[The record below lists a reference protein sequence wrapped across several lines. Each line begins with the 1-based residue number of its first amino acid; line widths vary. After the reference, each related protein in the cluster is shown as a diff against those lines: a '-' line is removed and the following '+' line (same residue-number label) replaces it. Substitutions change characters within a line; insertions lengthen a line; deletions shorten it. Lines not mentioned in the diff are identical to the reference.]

1 MTARL
6 RTTAVVAA
14 AVVALAAP
22 VGASAQAAPGAAPQA
37 APTTGPSSVGA
48 DERLRLKARFAR
60 EVTKR
65 GDRDR
70 GVHAI
75 EHVRELQFRL
85 RWASVYS
92 GPASGRYRSWTAN
105 AVKRFQRKADLRV
118 TGKATS
124 KTWVELIKRTTR
136 GERALPRKCTHGI
149 GWHACYD
156 RSRHQVTLWRRGNLW
171 NSWLVRGGSVSH
183 KTRVGNFRVFRR
195 HRHHTSGLFGSPMPW
210 SQFFSGG
217 QAFHGSSLMMNP
229 FVGHS
234 HGCVNMYNEDARQL
248 WALTH
253 RVNLNV
259 HVYGRWS

>member
-1 MTARL
+1 MTARA
-6 RTTAVVAA
+6 RTAAVVAA
-14 AVVALAAP
+14 AAVALAAP
-22 VGASAQAAPGAAPQA
+22 VGATAQAAPA
-37 APTTGPSSVGA
+37 APTIGQSSVGA
-48 DERLRLKARFAR
+48 DERLRLKVRFAR

-85 RWASVYS
+85 RWANVYS

-118 TGKATS
+118 TGKATA
-124 KTWVELIKRTTR
+124 KTWAELIKRTTR
-136 GERALPRKCTHGI
+136 GERAMPYGCRNGI
-149 GWHACYD
+149 GWHTCYD
-156 RSRHQVTLWRRGNLW
+156 RSRHQLTLWHRGNLW
-171 NSWLVRGGSVSH
+171 NNWLVRGGSASN
-183 KTRVGNFRVFRR
+183 KTRVGNWRVFRR
-195 HRHHTSGLFGSPMPW
+195 DRHHTSSLYGSPMPW

-259 HVYGRWS
+259 HVYGPWS

>member
-1 MTARL
+1 MTARA
-6 RTTAVVAA
+6 RTAAVVAA
-14 AVVALAAP
+14 AAVALAAP
-22 VGASAQAAPGAAPQA
+22 VGATAQAAPA
-37 APTTGPSSVGA
+37 APTIGQSSVGA
-48 DERLRLKARFAR
+48 DERLRLKVRFAR

-85 RWASVYS
+85 RWANVYS

-118 TGKATS
+118 TGKATA
-124 KTWVELIKRTTR
+124 KTWAELIKRTTR
-136 GERALPRKCTHGI
+136 GERAMPYRCRNGI

-156 RSRHQVTLWRRGNLW
+156 RGRHQVALYHRGVLW
-171 NSWLVRGGSVSH
+171 NSWLVRGGSASN
-183 KTRVGNFRVFRR
+183 KTRVGNWRVFRR
-195 HRHHTSGLFGSPMPW
+195 DRHHTSSLYGSPMPW

-253 RVNLNV
+253 KVNLKV
-259 HVYGRWS
+259 HVYGKWS

>member
-1 MTARL
+1 MRARVRTA
-6 RTTAVVAA
+6 AVVAA
-14 AVVALAAP
+14 ASVALAAP
-22 VGASAQAAPGAAPQA
+22 VGDSAQAAPGAPAPQA
-37 APTTGPSSVGA
+37 APSSVE
-48 DERLRLKARFAR
+48 DERLRLKVRFAR

-70 GVHAI
+70 GVHSI

-85 RWASVYS
+85 RWANVYS
-92 GPASGRYRSWTAN
+92 GPTSGRYRSWTAN

-118 TGKATS
+118 TGKATA
-124 KTWVELIKRTTR
+124 KTWAELIKRTTR
-136 GERALPRKCTHGI
+136 GERAMPYGCRNGI

-156 RSRHQVTLWRRGNLW
+156 RSRHQLTLWHRGNLW
-171 NSWLVRGGSVSH
+171 NNWLVRGGSASN
-183 KTRVGNFRVFRR
+183 KTRVGNWRVFRR
-195 HRHHTSGLFGSPMPW
+195 DRHHTSSLYGSPMPW

-248 WALTH
+248 WRITH

>member
-1 MTARL
+1 MRARVRTA
-6 RTTAVVAA
+6 AVVTAA
-14 AVVALAAP
+14 AVALVFAAG
-22 VGASAQAAPGAAPQA
+22 VSAAPGSAAAPA
-37 APTTGPSSVGA
+37 AVPAASTSVE
-48 DERLRLKARFAR
+48 DERLRLRTRFAR

-70 GVHAI
+70 GVHSI

-85 RWASVYS
+85 RWANVYS

-118 TGKATS
+118 TGKATA
-124 KTWVELIKRTTR
+124 KTWAELIKRTTR
-136 GERALPRKCTHGI
+136 GERAMPYRCRNGI

-156 RSRHQVTLWRRGNLW
+156 RGRHQVALYHRGNLW
-171 NSWLVRGGSVSH
+171 NSWLVRGGSASH
-183 KTRVGNFRVFRR
+183 KTRVGNWRVFRR
-195 HRHHTSGLFGSPMPW
+195 DRHHTSSLYGSPMPW

-217 QAFHGSSLMMNP
+217 QAFHGSSKMMNP

-259 HVYGRWS
+259 HVYGPWS